1 MEDPSFARRTARS
14 IRHGRRSIVQ
24 AFGLVALF
32 LSATAAMGDEGMLA
46 PLPPV
51 SGARTIAESWG
62 AVSSPEELSGAALLS
77 SDASRTEPTRPFQSN
92 FRQLSYQEPAT
103 SDLSEPKF
111 QLTNFFKQDPAA
123 AEAADAAKADTA
135 KTEDANAQT
144 NGQQPPTYG
153 RQPESTKLQ
162 FLRSQDV
169 LLAPGAWQLDTG
181 FAYALFDQAFPVG
194 VVDSNTNDLNGV
206 VQGHLRRRILYTP
219 LAVRYGLT
227 RNVQYFAVLPT
238 GFSDTQLSTF
248 GTSQTT
254 NVSSIGDLTSGVSV
268 HLLKGEDQLPD
279 VIGTFGFTAPT
290 GKFSAPVFGLVPGS
304 NLGQGFWALSGQL
317 LCIHTYDPIIVF
329 YGGGYRHLFER
340 TFQGVVFTPGEQINY
355 QFGVGFAVNDRVT
368 LSTAFQGFYLTTNSL
383 DHVTTRGTNLEPMT
397 LRFAATIA
405 RNCRILEPFVQI
417 GLTNSAPNANV
428 GVTVTLY

>member
-1 MEDPSFARRTARS
+1 MEDPSLARRTARP
-14 IRHGRRSIVQ
+14 IRHGRQ
-24 AFGLVALF
+24 LLALAFGLVVLF
-32 LSATAAMGDEGMLA
+32 LSATAAAGDEGILS

-51 SGARTIAESWG
+51 AGVRPITEAWG
-62 AVSSPEELSGAALLS
+62 TAPANVEPSGAALFS
-77 SDASRTEPTRPFQSN
+77 GDAVRSEQTLPFQSN
-92 FRQLSYQEPAT
+92 FRQLGYQEPAINET
-103 SDLSEPKF
+103 GEPKF
-111 QLTNFFKQDPAA
+111 QLTSFFKQEPAA
-123 AEAADAAKADTA
+123 PEAVDAPNADGPGSQAD
-135 KTEDANAQT
+135 
-144 NGQQPPTYG
+144 GQQPPTYG

-162 FLRSQDV
+162 FLRTQDV
-169 LLAPGAWQLDTG
+169 LLAQGAWQFDTG
-181 FAYALFDQAFPVG
+181 FAYTHFDNDLPVG
-194 VVDSNTNDLNGV
+194 VIDNNTNDLAGV
-206 VQGHLRRRILYTP
+206 VEGHLRRRILYTP

-227 RNVQYFAVLPT
+227 RNVQFFAVLPS

-290 GKFSAPVFGLVPGS
+290 GKFSAPIFGVVPGS

-317 LCIHTYDPIIVF
+317 LFIHTYDPIIVF

-340 TFQGVVFTPGEQINY
+340 TFQGFVFTPGEQINY
-355 QFGVGFAVNDRVT
+355 QFGVGFAVNDRIT

-383 DHVTTRGTNLEPMT
+383 DHVTTRGTNLEPLS

-417 GLTNSAPNANV
+417 GLTDSAPNANV
-428 GVTVTLY
+428 GITVTFY